1 MKERLELLT
10 AMPVFGGLSEP
21 TLECLTDL
29 AEPVTVEKGDH
40 FFHEGD
46 ESHSMYVI
54 ESGAIVIFKSW
65 EGKSILLRRMKA
77 GDCFGEMALID
88 LFPRSAS
95 VLAVEHCK
103 ALEITPATLLEIFR
117 LDSEQ
122 FALLQMNMARE
133 VSRRLRSVDDLLFRA
148 LMGDSLPETTFEEV
162 S

>member
-1 MKERLELLT
+1 MKERLDLLAT
-10 AMPVFGGLSEP
+10 MPVFGGLNEP

-29 AEPVTVEKGDH
+29 AQPVAVEKGDH
-40 FFHEGD
+40 FFREGD
-46 ESHSMYVI
+46 ESHSMYVL

-65 EGKSILLRRMKA
+65 EGKSILLRRMLA

-95 VLAVEHCK
+95 VLAVENCK
-103 ALEITPATLLEIFR
+103 ALEITPTTPLEIFR

-133 VSRRLRSVDDLLFRA
+133 VSRRLRHVDDLLFRA

-162 S
+162 T